1 MKATPIL
8 LLAALVPLTGH
19 TARPADDDPYA
30 RALRLAPLVLKESCP
45 PYLMR
50 TPGASFIEAPIA
62 CDAFLTSALVSL
74 AVEKPER
81 TTQVLPI
88 VDQLIEQALSSKAK
102 KAFAATGA
110 TVVGGET
117 LPNSVL
123 YRGFLLLMLE
133 GRERLQLDGPRA
145 KVGDALAKALAA
157 DFASTKLGY
166 LPSFGVKQI
175 WPCDQSP
182 AASGL
187 LLHGQLHHDD
197 TTRKAGEALRDRLVA
212 DLHRPR
218 GFPTAYGPSG
228 KVIIATPRATTMAW
242 TAAFLGVSSPESGEA
257 FAVDLFKRFCDHR
270 AALTA
275 CREWPRGVDNPPDSD
290 SGPLIF
296 GYGVGSSAL
305 ALAAARIHPGGKS
318 FHEGL
323 LGTAR
328 RYGLDSILDPLNG
341 MKLENA
347 IYIWGLSVRPWV

>member
-8 LLAALVPLTGH
+8 LLAALVPLAGRA
-19 TARPADDDPYA
+19 ARPADDDPYT

-50 TPGASFIEAPIA
+50 TSGASFIEAPIA

-81 TTQVLPI
+81 TAEVLPI
-88 VDQLIEQALSSKAK
+88 VDRLVEQALGSKAK
-102 KAFAATGA
+102 KAFAATGS

-145 KVGDALAKALAA
+145 ALGDALAGALAA
-157 DFASTKLGY
+157 DFQSTKLGY

-187 LLHGQLHHDD
+187 LLHAQLRHSE
-197 TTRKAGEALRDRLVA
+197 TSRKAGEALRDRLLA

-218 GFPTAYGPSG
+218 GFPTAYAPSG
-228 KVIIATPRATTMAW
+228 KLLIATPRATTMAW
-242 TAAFLGVSSPESGEA
+242 TAAFLGVSSPE
-257 FAVDLFKRFCDHR
+257 
-270 AALTA
+270 
-275 CREWPRGVDNPPDSD
+275 
-290 SGPLIF
+290 
-296 GYGVGSSAL
+296 
-305 ALAAARIHPGGKS
+305 
-318 FHEGL
+318 
-323 LGTAR
+323 
-328 RYGLDSILDPLNG
+328 
-341 MKLENA
+341 
-347 IYIWGLSVRPWV
+347 

>member
-8 LLAALVPLTGH
+8 LLAALVPLISH
-19 TARPADDDPYA
+19 AARPVDEDPYH

-50 TPGASFIEAPIA
+50 TSGASFIEAPIA

-81 TTQVLPI
+81 TAEVLPV
-88 VDQLIEQALSSKAK
+88 VDRLIEQALGSKAK
-102 KAFAATGA
+102 RAFAATGG

-133 GRERLQLDGPRA
+133 GRERLQLGGPRA
-145 KVGDALAKALAA
+145 KVGDALAAALAR
-157 DFASTKLGY
+157 DFAATKLGY

-187 LLHGQLHHDD
+187 ILHGQLHHDD
-197 TTRKAGEALRDRLVA
+197 ATRKAGEALRDRLVA

-218 GFPTAYGPSG
+218 GFPTAYAPSG
-228 KVIIATPRATTMAW
+228 KILIATPRATTMAW

-257 FAVDLFKRFCDHR
+257 FAVELFKRFCDR
-270 AALTA
+270 KAAFTA

-296 GYGVGSSAL
+296 GYAVGSSAL
-305 ALAAARIHPGGKS
+305 ALAAARIHPDGAA
-318 FHEGL
+318 FHQEL

-347 IYIWGLSVRPWV
+347 IYIWGRSVRPWV